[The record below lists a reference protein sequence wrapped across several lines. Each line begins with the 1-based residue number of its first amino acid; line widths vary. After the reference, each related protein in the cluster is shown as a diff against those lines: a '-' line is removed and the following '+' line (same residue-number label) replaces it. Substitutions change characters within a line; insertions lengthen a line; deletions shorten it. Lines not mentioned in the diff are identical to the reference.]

1 MTKLWLDFEEKISR
15 DSIFKLRAQTI
26 MSAFVFT
33 ADGASQCYDCGYL
46 IDGWTEEGPNY
57 QHPMTD
63 GTPQVGEVCPDWLL
77 NLVCSVAMRP

>member
-1 MTKLWLDFEEKISR
+1 MDFEEKISR

-33 ADGASQCYDCGYL
+33 VDGASQCYDCGYL
-46 IDGWTEEGPNY
+46 IDGWTEDGPNY

-63 GTPQVGEVCPDWLL
+63 GTPQVGEICPHWLL
-77 NLVCSVAMRP
+77 NLGCSVAMRP